1 MGQLRCQ
8 QRRGRLKPIRMAI
21 SDYLQVGY
29 ALSLVMNEV
38 MNEVID
44 GVIIP

>member
-1 MGQLRCQ
+1 MGQLRCR
-8 QRRGRLKPIRMAI
+8 QRRGRLKPLEMAI

-29 ALSLVMNEV
+29 ALSLVMNAV
-38 MNEVID
+38 MIGVID